1 MKYKNKNEKLVSHN
15 YGLADP
21 GTPEIITKIF
31 LNMSLIKDAA
41 VYFFHYL
48 KMKNLINFSFTV
60 IMIVGCK
67 ERTGNDIINTA
78 AIHFAGVF
86 ITENI
91 QSGTT
96 LRIEGRP
103 DVKKET
109 DSTYYVSG
117 LVEEFSPVNYPVSV
131 KHFNETL
138 WYSESNPNNRE
149 S

>member
-1 MKYKNKNEKLVSHN
+1 
-15 YGLADP
+15 
-21 GTPEIITKIF
+21 
-31 LNMSLIKDAA
+31 MSLNKDAVA
-41 VYFFHYL
+41 YCFHYP
-48 KMKNLINFSFTV
+48 KMKNLISFSCMV

-67 ERTGNDIINTA
+67 ESTGNNKINTA

-91 QSGTT
+91 ESGTT

-117 LVEEFSPVNYPVSV
+117 LVEGFSPLNYPVSV
-131 KHFNETL
+131 KHFNVTL
-138 WYSESNPNNRE
+138 WYSGSNSGKRE
-149 S
+149 NWKCLEINIGNKKMK